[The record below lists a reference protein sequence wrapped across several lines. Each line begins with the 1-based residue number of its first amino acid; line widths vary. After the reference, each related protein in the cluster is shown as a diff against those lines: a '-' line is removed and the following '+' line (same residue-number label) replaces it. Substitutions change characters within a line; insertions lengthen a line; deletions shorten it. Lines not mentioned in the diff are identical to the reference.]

1 MNTSRG
7 SRLGH
12 YEVIELIEKGG
23 MGEVYSARDT
33 RLPRDAAI
41 KVSAANF
48 RDRFARE
55 TSIIAA
61 LNHPTICTLCD
72 VGLNYLV
79 MELIEGPT
87 FADHIKEGALSL
99 AEASGIARHIADALE
114 YAHEK
119 SVIHRDLKPSNI
131 KIRSDGF
138 VKVLD
143 FGLAK
148 AGGTP
153 VAQSDQSPTSLA

>member
-1 MNTSRG
+1 MNPSPG
-7 SRLGH
+7 LRLGH
-12 YEVIELIEKGG
+12 YEVVERIGKGG
-23 MGEVYSARDT
+23 MGEVYRVKDT
-33 RLPRDAAI
+33 RLPRDAGV
-41 KVSAANF
+41 KVSAENF
-48 RDRFARE
+48 TERFACE
-55 TSIIAA
+55 TSIIAG
-61 LNHPTICTLCD
+61 LNHPNICTLYD

-87 FADHIKEGALSL
+87 LADRIKEGPLSL
-99 AEASGIARHIADALE
+99 AEASGIARQIADALE

-119 SVIHRDLKPSNI
+119 SVIHRDLKPGNI

-148 AGGTP
+148 A
-153 VAQSDQSPTSLA
+153 